1 MADSVVSIRRM
12 AETLT
17 TLDART
23 AQMDQKL
30 NEVLNGLHAIVRSPD
45 GRTLLNLV
53 EQILADV
60 EKL

>member
-30 NEVLNGLHAIVRSPD
+30 NEILNGLHAIVRSPD

-53 EQILADV
+53 EQILVEV

>member
-1 MADSVVSIRRM
+1 MADSVVSIKRM

-30 NEVLNGLHAIVRSPD
+30 NEILNGLHAIVRSPD

-53 EQILADV
+53 EQILVEV